1 MAAAAREYPTLISIK
16 RWRLVGLDAAD
27 VYAGWYMCFKATT
40 AYIQEASDVA
50 SSRFAGVQMVTTLN
64 ASGSAAGVNT
74 LICVEGASIGTGDA
88 TLAGVPTGGG
98 DVCYASD
105 GQTVLSSGNN
115 KVGRVL
121 EFQNVQDPLARTT
134 PVIFSFG
141 VESLV

>member
-98 DVCYASD
+98 